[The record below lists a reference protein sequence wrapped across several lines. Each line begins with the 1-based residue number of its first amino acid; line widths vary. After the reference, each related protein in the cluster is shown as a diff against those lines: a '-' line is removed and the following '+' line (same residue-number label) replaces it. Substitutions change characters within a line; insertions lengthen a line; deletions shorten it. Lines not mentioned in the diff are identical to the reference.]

1 MPIAAVSNRSKA
13 DDLFD
18 HLVGAADQRRRYFE
32 PERLGGF
39 EIDHRLVLG
48 RRLHPKVR
56 RLLAPEDA
64 VYVAGSA
71 PVRVNSFRLSM
82 P

>member
-1 MPIAAVSNRSKA
+1 MVDRRA
-13 DDLFD
+13 DYAGVMMGCF
-18 HLVGAADQRRRYFE
+18 GAS
-32 PERLGGF
+32 
-39 EIDHRLVLG
+39 VMVG
-48 RRLHPKVR
+48 RR
-56 RLLAPEDA
+56 ADNSGGEFPEDA